1 MLSFLFL
8 QVFHCIN
15 KEFLLVIHDLAW
27 RKFVMSFEILK
38 EILNCNLGNRAVG
51 KIRDSVVP

>member
-15 KEFLLVIHDLAW
+15 KEFLLVIHERSL
-27 RKFVMSFEILK
+27 KFVLSFEILK
-38 EILNCNLGNRAVG
+38 EILNCNLGNRDVG